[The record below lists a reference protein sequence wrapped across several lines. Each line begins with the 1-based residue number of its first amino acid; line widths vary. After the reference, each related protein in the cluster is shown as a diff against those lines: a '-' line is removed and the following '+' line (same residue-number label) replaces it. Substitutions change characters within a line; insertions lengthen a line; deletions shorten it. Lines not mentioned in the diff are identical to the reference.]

1 MSKTN
6 AIAMAVLALQEAAA
20 FEQEAELVQPRQ
32 PSDPSGSDDVA
43 ALAEDQRAAL
53 RKAAEGRAG
62 DALVALYDVYP
73 AAFARVAQQ
82 PPASVPVGE
91 LAKLTDIVAPLVDAN
106 GQPANPPLS
115 DLATAIANPGTI
127 EPPAPAAVDPTG
139 GPIAEPAPVAPQ
151 DPSAPTNG

>member
-1 MSKTN
+1 MRPD
-6 AIAMAVLALQEAAA
+6 IPGVQLWRIRWRLASRHYWVKCRL
-20 FEQEAELVQPRQ
+20 
-32 PSDPSGSDDVA
+32 
-43 ALAEDQRAAL
+43 
-53 RKAAEGRAG
+53 
-62 DALVALYDVYP
+62 
-73 AAFARVAQQ
+73 RVAQQ